1 MNSTPH
7 AQTITDAFGHLV
19 VMLRSE
25 FDDVASS
32 AAQSIAALSASAR
45 VREALGRCAAEE
57 DAAAA
62 ARLQAAA
69 AAAAAGGPTPA
80 PVLGLFEALTSRAV
94 NPAASPE
101 SRTVCALAL
110 AKCALDVACARALFR
125 MGAPWVLLDALT
137 RVPIAAPL
145 SALRRESLRA
155 VLHIVSAL
163 DEDARTAV
171 RASVGLV
178 SPAGSLAP
186 ESAGVLVERL
196 TRPPF
201 SGDVGEFNALA
212 ATLLGLLQGPGGGRG
227 STRA

>member
-1 MNSTPH
+1 
-7 AQTITDAFGHLV
+7 
-19 VMLRSE
+19 MLRSE

-62 ARLQAAA
+62 ARPQG
-69 AAAAAGGPTPA
+69 AAAGGPTPAPA

-110 AKCALDVACARALFR
+110 AKCALDAACARALFR

-163 DEDARTAV
+163 DDDARGAV

-178 SPAGSLAP
+178 GPAGGLAP
-186 ESAGVLVERL
+186 ESAGLLAERL

-201 SGDVGEFNALA
+201 SGDVGEFNTLA
-212 ATLLGLLQGPGGGRG
+212 AALLGLFQGSGGGRG